1 MNEKKINVLMIG
13 PARSVKG
20 GMTSVVDE
28 YYEAGI
34 DKLVNLKYIETINDK
49 NIISKFIAERKGF
62 IEFKKNI
69 DKFDLVH
76 IHMASYR
83 SAFRKAKYIRIAK
96 KYNKKIIAHMHGG
109 EFKVF
114 LSKCNKKQKKYIINA
129 LNMCDIIIVLSD
141 EWKEFYSK
149 YCNSNKIKI
158 VYNGTVIPKKINK
171 DYNNDRALYL
181 GKFCNGKGIYDLID
195 AVENISKKYKSFVI
209 YAGGDGEISSV
220 KKIVNEKNLKKYIKV
235 LGWIDKDKKEKYL
248 RECSIFILP
257 SYNEGMPMS
266 IIEAMAYKNAVIS
279 TNVGG
284 IPQVIDNNKNGIL
297 IEPGDKKQLYN
308 SIEKLIKDKKFKEK
322 IGNAGYEKANSKFNI
337 ENNINEIYS
346 IYRELMMIRD

>member
-1 MNEKKINVLMIG
+1 ML
-13 PARSVKG
+13 
-20 GMTSVVDE
+20 
-28 YYEAGI
+28 
-34 DKLVNLKYIETINDK
+34 
-49 NIISKFIAERKGF
+49 
-62 IEFKKNI
+62 
-69 DKFDLVH
+69 
-76 IHMASYR
+76 
-83 SAFRKAKYIRIAK
+83 
-96 KYNKKIIAHMHGG
+96 
-109 EFKVF
+109 
-114 LSKCNKKQKKYIINA
+114 
-129 LNMCDIIIVLSD
+129 
-141 EWKEFYSK
+141 
-149 YCNSNKIKI
+149 
-158 VYNGTVIPKKINK
+158 
-171 DYNNDRALYL
+171 
-181 GKFCNGKGIYDLID
+181 
-195 AVENISKKYKSFVI
+195 
-209 YAGGDGEISSV
+209 GGDGEISRV
-220 KKIVNEKNLKKYIKV
+220 KKIVNEKKLKKYIKV